1 MKNLILS
8 FSVSLL
14 AIAALAQTGHPL
26 HLQLATPATEF
37 TALSGWHGGVQASAN
52 YQNNFPNSIGQTTGY
67 LLNIDAYSEK
77 AHSAF
82 GATLSNN
89 GSNDGK
95 LNTNKIEGY
104 YSPKFKLKNDLLLM
118 PSLSVSY
125 NQNYLDWDQLT
136 DTNAN
141 GGYGFVYST
150 GQTPISNVKQ
160 YIGLAAGGALAY
172 HEWFAAANLSYLNRP
187 NTSFFANSKSLI
199 PIRGSFIIGKNFQ
212 LNEVIL
218 TPTIGYATQANFK
231 TLRASV
237 NAQYKGFVLAGNI
250 LWGDMI
256 GAAVG
261 YNYKNKLRLSYAY
274 NRQYSSLGTGTWVSH
289 EVSLNVWLF
298 NKNNDRGFLKNM
310 GIM

>member
-8 FSVSLL
+8 FSVLL
-14 AIAALAQTGHPL
+14 AAIAALAQTSHPL
-26 HLQLATPATEF
+26 HLQMATPATEF
-37 TALSGWHGGVQASAN
+37 TALSGWHGGLQASAN
-52 YQNNFPNSIGQTTGY
+52 YQNNALGSLPTVGY
-67 LLNIDAYSEK
+67 LINVDAYSEK

-82 GATLSNN
+82 GATASNYRGPN
-89 GSNDGK
+89 GIF
-95 LNTNKIEGY
+95 LENKAEVY

-118 PSLSVSY
+118 PSVSVSY

-141 GGYGFVYST
+141 GGNGFVYAT
-150 GQTPISNVKQ
+150 GQTPINNVKQ
-160 YIGLAAGGALAY
+160 YLGFAAGGALVY

-187 NTSFFANSKSLI
+187 NTSFFASSKNLV
-199 PIRGSFIIGKNFQ
+199 PIRGSFIIGKNFE
-212 LNEVIL
+212 LKELIL
-218 TPTIGYATQANFK
+218 TPTLGYTTQANFR
-231 TLRASV
+231 TLRASI

-250 LWGDMI
+250 LWNDLI

-261 YNYKNKLRLSYAY
+261 YNYKNKARLSYAY

-289 EVSLNVWLF
+289 EISLNVWLF
-298 NKNNDRGFLKNM
+298 NKDNDRGFLKNM